1 MKGFNGNSLSLI
13 YLLLSFPG
21 LGIAAQQASEADLLR
36 KAEAAFRSGDTSRA
50 SALAQQVLKAN
61 PGSANSHMILGVVA
75 ARRGDWREATKS
87 FEAVTRLTPSNSH
100 GHFYLGQAYLS
111 QQKWEKAAQCLN
123 EALAQRYPDRQRLMV
138 DLAVA
143 ENEAGRPEKALSSL
157 RSIPP
162 PANGPLAA
170 QYYVVTGLAHANLN
184 QPRQAIEA
192 FQRGNEIDDSNP
204 GYREMLISALI
215 STDQT
220 SKALA
225 EAIRAQKK
233 FPDHPEIQFLFGFT
247 SYYIPYNRF
256 TKLALRNLRE
266 AQPDSPRTVLME
278 GLVHRKEGRIQEASR
293 AFTLAAERGVPEAFL
308 LLGITSKES
317 GDYAKAEQ
325 MLLKAEKLNPRN
337 GQALIELGKV
347 YMAQDKVGEALV
359 RLQRA
364 EACMPL
370 SPGVQY
376 QLHRAY
382 SRLGQKEKSTRH
394 LVLFQKLQQERLE
407 LSRPSSKESQ

>member
-1 MKGFNGNSLSLI
+1 MKDLNGNSLRLI
-13 YLLLSFPG
+13 CLLLSCPG
-21 LGIAAQQASEADLLR
+21 LGIAAQHASEADLLQ
-36 KAEAAFRSGDTSRA
+36 KAEAAFRSGDASQA

-61 PGSANSHMILGVVA
+61 PGSANPHMILGVIA

-87 FEAVTRLTPSNSH
+87 FEAVIRLSPSNSH

-111 QQKWEKAAQCLN
+111 QQKWEKAALCLSK
-123 EALAQRYPDRQRLMV
+123 ALALRYPDRQRLAV

-143 ENEAGRPEKALSSL
+143 ENEASHPERALSHLQSV
-157 RSIPP
+157 SV
-162 PANGPLAA
+162 PANGLLAA
-170 QYYVVTGLAHANLN
+170 QYHAVTGLAHANLN
-184 QPRQAIEA
+184 QPGQAIEA
-192 FQRGNEIDDSNP
+192 FQRAGEIDDSNP
-204 GYREMLISALI
+204 GYRELLISALI

-225 EAIRAQKK
+225 EAIRAQRR

-278 GLVHRKEGRIQEASR
+278 GLVHRKEGHIEEASR

-317 GDYAKAEQ
+317 GDYPKAER
-325 MLLKAEKLNPRN
+325 MLLEAEKLNPRN
-337 GQALIELGKV
+337 GQALVELGKV
-347 YMAQDKVGEALV
+347 YLAQGKVAEALD

-364 EACMPL
+364 EACMPF
-370 SPGVQY
+370 SPGLQY

-382 SRLGQKEKSTRH
+382 SRLGQKEKSTHH
-394 LVLFQKLQQERLE
+394 LVLFQKLQQERGE
-407 LSRPSSKESQ
+407 FSQPSSKGVQ